1 MKQWILIGMTALI
14 MVACQTNNQQVM
26 ISDTTIQNS
35 ITAITAAHPEADTA
49 LVTRGVKQVAALW
62 QESDGNEAD
71 FQALVTS
78 SYAGTQA
85 ERHTLYNRLSHII
98 ELCSQSADMLNN
110 TLQEPTTLVGKGEP
124 TTVDW
129 IISGYSPISHFAEDM
144 FANKIAHICI
154 LNFPHYTL
162 NEKNQLGSQWTREQ
176 WAYAR
181 LGDMFHTRVPGSVT
195 AAYAQALSQAENY
208 IAGYNIMM
216 HCLRNEQGEQLWQEP
231 MALLSH
237 WNLRDELKSNYAEA
251 KEPTPNPSLRAPQKV
266 SFFGDPATG
275 RELGRERQE
284 MIYQIMLRIIR
295 QEIPECVVNN
305 EEYVWYPETN
315 RLEARGEKAPQ
326 KSADFSGTPQKAKGE
341 RLEAKGNKAKG
352 ERLEAKGEREPDTR
366 YQQIINIFHALQA
379 VDQYRHDAPSH
390 VERTFNEDL
399 QIPFEEIEALFTQLI
414 SSNEVKQ
421 VAAII
426 RERLGR
432 DLRPYDIWYDGFK
445 SRSTIS
451 EDHLT
456 AQTQQRYPNAKAFE
470 RDMPRMLMDLGFAP
484 QKAKEVASHIVVEAA
499 RGSGHARPC
508 VGREQPAR
516 LRTRISEKGMDYK
529 GYNIAVHEFGHNVEE
544 VISLYDMDYYTLAG
558 IPNTGFTE
566 ASAFLFQER
575 DLEILNYELGIKND
589 ANEDNSKLLIQ
600 NSTFDMIWGMYEIM
614 GVSLVDMRM
623 WQWLYANPNATAADL
638 REAVLAI
645 AAEVWNA
652 YYAPV
657 LGEKNSPLL
666 GIYSH
671 MVGYALYLPAYPIGN
686 LVQYQL
692 EEHLAKCAT
701 PEEWAKEYT
710 RIYQQGCL
718 TPNAWM
724 RGAVGTPM
732 SVEPILKAVREQL

>member
-1 MKQWILIGMTALI
+1 MTALI

-35 ITAITAAHPEADTA
+35 ITAITTAHPEADTA
-49 LVTRGVKQVAALW
+49 LVARGVKQVAALW

-71 FQALVTS
+71 FQALVTT

-85 ERHTLYNRLSHII
+85 ERQTLYNRLSHII

-176 WAYAR
+176 WAYAH

-251 KEPTPNPSLRAPQKV
+251 KEAKGEKAPHDTSV
-266 SFFGDPATG
+266 VGDPAEAKG
-275 RELGRERQE
+275 ERLEARGKERQE
-284 MIYQIMLRIIR
+284 MIYQVMLRIIR

-315 RLEARGEKAPQ
+315 RLEAR
-326 KSADFSGTPQKAKGE
+326 S
-341 RLEAKGNKAKG
+341 
-352 ERLEAKGEREPDTR
+352 EREPDTR

-379 VDQYRHDAPSH
+379 IDQYRHDAPSH

-414 SSNEVKQ
+414 SSDEVKQ

-451 EDHLT
+451 ENYLT

-484 QKAKEVASHIVVEAA
+484 EKAKEVASHIVVEAA

-623 WQWLYANPNATAADL
+623 WQWLYAHPEATAADL

-657 LGEKNSPLL
+657 LGEKDSPLL

-686 LVQYQL
+686 MVQYQL
-692 EEHLAKCAT
+692 EEHLAKCTT

-724 RGAVGTPM
+724 RGAVGNPM

>member
-1 MKQWILIGMTALI
+1 MTALI

-35 ITAITAAHPEADTA
+35 ITAITTAHPEADTA
-49 LVTRGVKQVAALW
+49 LVARGVKQVAALW
-62 QESDGNEAD
+62 QESDGNKAD

-154 LNFPHYTL
+154 LNFPHFTL

-284 MIYQIMLRIIR
+284 MIYQVMLRIIR

-326 KSADFSGTPQKAKGE
+326 KSADFSGTPQ
-341 RLEAKGNKAKG
+341 EARG

-379 VDQYRHDAPSH
+379 VDQYRQDAPSH

-399 QIPFEEIEALFTQLI
+399 QIPFEEIETLFTQLI

-445 SRSTIS
+445 SRSNIS

-456 AQTQQRYPNAKAFE
+456 AQTQLRYPNAKAFE

-484 QKAKEVASHIVVEAA
+484 EKANNVASHIVVEAA

-566 ASAFLFQER
+566 ANAFLFQER
-575 DLEILNYELGIKND
+575 DLELLGERLEAKGNKAKGERLEAKGESI
-589 ANEDNSKLLIQ
+589 
-600 NSTFDMIWGMYEIM
+600 FDMIWGMYEIM

-623 WQWLYANPNATAADL
+623 WQCLYANPNATAADL

-652 YYAPV
+652 YYAPI
-657 LGEKNSPLL
+657 LGEKDSPLL

-686 LVQYQL
+686 MVQYQL

-724 RGAVGTPM
+724 RGAVGNPM

>member
-1 MKQWILIGMTALI
+1 M
-14 MVACQTNNQQVM
+14 
-26 ISDTTIQNS
+26 
-35 ITAITAAHPEADTA
+35 
-49 LVTRGVKQVAALW
+49 
-62 QESDGNEAD
+62 
-71 FQALVTS
+71 
-78 SYAGTQA
+78 
-85 ERHTLYNRLSHII
+85 
-98 ELCSQSADMLNN
+98 
-110 TLQEPTTLVGKGEP
+110 
-124 TTVDW
+124 
-129 IISGYSPISHFAEDM
+129 
-144 FANKIAHICI
+144 
-154 LNFPHYTL
+154 
-162 NEKNQLGSQWTREQ
+162 
-176 WAYAR
+176 
-181 LGDMFHTRVPGSVT
+181 
-195 AAYAQALSQAENY
+195 
-208 IAGYNIMM
+208 
-216 HCLRNEQGEQLWQEP
+216 
-231 MALLSH
+231 
-237 WNLRDELKSNYAEA
+237 
-251 KEPTPNPSLRAPQKV
+251 
-266 SFFGDPATG
+266 
-275 RELGRERQE
+275 
-284 MIYQIMLRIIR
+284 
-295 QEIPECVVNN
+295 
-305 EEYVWYPETN
+305 
-315 RLEARGEKAPQ
+315 
-326 KSADFSGTPQKAKGE
+326 
-341 RLEAKGNKAKG
+341 
-352 ERLEAKGEREPDTR
+352 
-366 YQQIINIFHALQA
+366 
-379 VDQYRHDAPSH
+379 
-390 VERTFNEDL
+390 
-399 QIPFEEIEALFTQLI
+399 
-414 SSNEVKQ
+414 KQ

-456 AQTQQRYPNAKAFE
+456 AQTQQHYPNAKAFE

-484 QKAKEVASHIVVEAA
+484 EKAKEVASHIVVEAA

-544 VISLYDMDYYTLAG
+544 VLSLYDMDYYTLAG

-575 DLEILNYELGIKND
+575 DLELLGERLEAKGNKAKD
-589 ANEDNSKLLIQ
+589 ERLEAKGNKAKGERLEAKGE
-600 NSTFDMIWGMYEIM
+600 STFDMIWGMYEIM

-652 YYAPV
+652 YYAPI
-657 LGEKNSPLL
+657 LGEKDSPLL

-724 RGAVGTPM
+724 RGAVGNPM